1 MFEKREIK
9 RIQPQLLELK
19 EQMMEIIGM
28 DNKVEAIIRLFQ
40 VISTL
45 QDAGGFTKS
54 INKLDGKTKYF
65 CQLKALIILQGHI
78 INAGRYSGMNL
89 AEVGE
94 KVTADNVLFNVDG
107 LWSRTAAF
115 CLARQDDDCWK
126 SVSCQAENF
135 VKSHAYDIIKQIDVL
150 QG

>member
-9 RIQPQLLELK
+9 RIQPQLLELRK
-19 EQMMEIIGM
+19 QMIEIIGM

-65 CQLKALIILQGHI
+65 CQLEALILLQGHI
-78 INAGRYSGMNL
+78 INAGRYCKMNL
-89 AEVGE
+89 ATEVGE
-94 KVTADNVLFNVDG
+94 KVTADNVILGGNGF
-107 LWSRTAAF
+107 WKTATF
-115 CLARQDDDCWK
+115 CLARQDDEDWN
-126 SVSCQAENF
+126 SVSCQAEEF
-135 VKSHAYDIIKQIDVL
+135 VKSHVHDIIKQIDFL